1 LVKQNEKLN
10 LFKEDKPVLISGAA
24 LEAFK
29 KEMIPAMSRRLGLMK
44 TTLSFLQ
51 RTKSKGTQVLNYLEN
66 HHN

>member
-1 LVKQNEKLN
+1 
-10 LFKEDKPVLISGAA
+10 
-24 LEAFK
+24 
-29 KEMIPAMSRRLGLMK
+29 MIPAMGRRLGLMK